1 MSLDSARSAGTAAP
15 AAPWPP
21 QAVTLQGEF
30 VRLEPLSSAHASGL
44 RDAIADG
51 ALHTLWYTIVPAPE
65 SLDAWITTSLKA
77 REAGAALPFVVRR
90 LRDERIVGSTRFM
103 NIEPAQRRLE
113 IGTTFYSASVQR
125 SALNTECKRLL
136 LAHAFE
142 ALHCLAVEFRTH
154 WFNHRSREAIARL
167 GAKQDGVLRNHQRLP
182 DGSLRDT
189 VVFSIIDSEWPAVRH
204 HLQVRQARLPAP

>member
-1 MSLDSARSAGTAAP
+1 MSLDSARTAGTAAP

-167 GAKQDGVLRNHQRLP
+167 GAKQDGVLRQHQRLP

>member
-1 MSLDSARSAGTAAP
+1 MSTESTRSAPAP

-21 QAVTLQGEF
+21 QALTLQGEH
-30 VRLEPLSSAHASGL
+30 VRLEPLSEGHTSGL
-44 RDAIADG
+44 REAITDG
-51 ALHTLWYTIVPAPE
+51 ALHTLWYTIVPPPE
-65 SLDAWITTSLKA
+65 SLEAWITASLKA
-77 REAGAALPFVVRR
+77 RDAGAALPFAVRR

-142 ALHCLAVEFRTH
+142 ALQCLAVEFRTH

-189 VVFSIIDSEWPAVRH
+189 VVFSIIDSEWPAVRR

>member
-1 MSLDSARSAGTAAP
+1 MSLDSARSAGTAVP

-30 VRLEPLSSAHASGL
+30 VQLEPLSTAHASGL
-44 RDAIADG
+44 QDAITDG
-51 ALHTLWYTIVPAPE
+51 ALHTLWYTIVPPPE
-65 SLDAWITTSLKA
+65 SLDTWIATSLKA

-90 LRDERIVGSTRFM
+90 LRDARIVGSTRFM
-103 NIEPAQRRLE
+103 NIEAAQRRLE

-167 GAKQDGVLRNHQRLP
+167 GAKQDGVLRQHQRLP